1 MKMPV
6 PSRRVNIVLA
16 WLAVLVALALG
27 AWLVVKVASLGE
39 ENHQLVEQDRQSRAD
54 RAELFAEVK
63 GDKRDIAALREQLRQ
78 LGEKPVVQPQGGPD
92 DSGIVVVPGPRGASC
107 IEEIGYVRCRGAK
120 GTAGG
125 QGPAGRTG
133 AVGATGAPGSQGPQG
148 DAGPAGPQGPVGPT
162 GPQGPKG
169 DPGTAKPGAYLCPEG
184 QAQRGWSVAEDG
196 TVTYECVP
204 LNPGNPGGN
213 P

>member
-6 PSRRVNIVLA
+6 PSRRMNIVLA
-16 WLAVLVALALG
+16 WLVVLAAIAFG
-27 AWLVVKVASLGE
+27 AWLVGTVTALGE
-39 ENHQLVEQDRQSRAD
+39 ENHRFEQRDRQSLQD
-54 RAELFAEVK
+54 RHEL
-63 GDKRDIAALREQLRQ
+63 RDRLDREETALAALAEQLRQ
-78 LGEKPVVQPQGGPD
+78 LGEDPVIEPTAPPPTGQLIP
-92 DSGIVVVPGPRGASC
+92 IPGPRGESC
-107 IEEIGYVRCRGAK
+107 IEEIGYPRCRGTK
-120 GTAGG
+120 GNSGAPGAV
-125 QGPAGRTG
+125 GPAGAAGENG
-133 AVGATGAPGSQGPQG
+133 APGATGPQG
-148 DAGPAGPQGPVGPT
+148 ETGPAGPQGPAGPA

-169 DPGTAKPGAYLCPEG
+169 DPGTAKPGTYLCPEG